1 MDDESLPQKIGKA
14 LPELDFAQLNT
25 LLKYLRE
32 ELGVVTESDLQYV
45 ERDDIQPLLT
55 PIQTRR
61 LLKTCRGMESNGH
74 MNTDSTGS
82 SLELVTVTSSLLSSQ
97 SSTSPVLSASSPLD
111 IQPQAGPSS
120 WITRF
125 VVPWEKM
132 SPALSL
138 AISMGKRADPRDRIA
153 MVRTVVEAMQVHC
166 PNPNRAA
173 CAEIAKA
180 IVSKHPRTFG
190 DITEEGELLGSGYH
204 SLLEQLKRRVEH
216 VNRNCD
222 SHRIRQPK
230 RTPNDDSNAN
240 RRVRSKVDSYGCIN
254 WQPKDL
260 PEGETSDSLESK
272 RVTLVELFGSMG
284 PRAAELTE
292 VDEFMRLT
300 YIYQRYMINSCPP
313 PPLHLLEEHWPFLFT
328 KRGLCTHFLTL
339 TGIDIDDRLG
349 EALVTKGRRI
359 VSFFQSQKLKWGNE
373 IQALLKEMESATS
386 ERNQDLTAI
395 AAVLLAIKYF
405 HETEDSIFILAD
417 ATATKISIE
426 AEKDLPATPRLIML
440 ATKKRSTLS
449 KAKSCEIAHYRPPP
463 TPAGRTE
470 GGSGLI
476 ARQKLS
482 PDVSEQIVD
491 ESDRPQLLSGPVDT
505 SVMED
510 KINFNSSNPGANNTH
525 FSSFNVIT
533 ISLLHIFDC
542 KVFCFQLTSQSPLD
556 DPTEEEY
563 DDIQME
569 GIDNQRR
576 NNHYERTEVECT
588 TKFTF
593 H

>member
-61 LLKTCRGMESNGH
+61 LLKACRGTESNGH

-395 AAVLLAIKYF
+395 AAVLLAMKYF
-405 HETEDSIFILAD
+405 HETEDSIFILSV

-440 ATKKRSTLS
+440 
-449 KAKSCEIAHYRPPP
+449 
-463 TPAGRTE
+463 GRT
-470 GGSGLI
+470 
-476 ARQKLS
+476 
-482 PDVSEQIVD
+482 
-491 ESDRPQLLSGPVDT
+491 LLSADQWMVSIEEKVAYTLEHQHSFAAAMAVYFGCFYIYNIEYEESACATLELIQRFFVRINPEEGSKCTAKVGT
-505 SVMED
+505 SRRTGAVVKRKTSAM
-510 KINFNSSNPGANNTH
+510 NSRVTTFLRRLTEFEWKTSN
-525 FSSFNVIT
+525 
-533 ISLLHIFDC
+533 
-542 KVFCFQLTSQSPLD
+542 
-556 DPTEEEY
+556 
-563 DDIQME
+563 
-569 GIDNQRR
+569 
-576 NNHYERTEVECT
+576 
-588 TKFTF
+588 
-593 H
+593 